1 MILRSRASAVTD
13 AAPGRVALSSGV
25 MVIRDVCL
33 NRART
38 IKSLSQT
45 GNTNGVKGALDFSSL
60 AAAFV
65 TIVGT
70 IFVAELTDK
79 DALLLLSLA
88 TRMRRRYAF
97 AAGAIA
103 FTSSSAIIV
112 LVGSALVRYVPI
124 FWVKIAGGVI
134 MLGYAVLEYLR
145 GLRMEKGIERRE
157 DRLFK
162 HFGKKE
168 AYAFLGIVASL
179 MVLDLA
185 GDATELLTVVFV
197 AQFRDL
203 LLVFAGV
210 VVALVGASAVETAL
224 GSQIG
229 KVLSANRLR
238 NLSVV
243 VFLIIGSL
251 IILTSGILN

>member
-1 MILRSRASAVTD
+1 
-13 AAPGRVALSSGV
+13 
-25 MVIRDVCL
+25 
-33 NRART
+33 
-38 IKSLSQT
+38 LSQP
-45 GNTNGVKGALDFSSL
+45 GNTNGVRGALDNSGL
-60 AAAFV
+60 AAGFL

-88 TRMRRRYAF
+88 TRMRRLYAF

-103 FTSSSAIIV
+103 FTASSAVIV

-134 MLGYAVLEYLR
+134 MLGYAVLEYVR
-145 GLRMEKGIERRE
+145 GLRMEKGIQSRE

-162 HFGKKE
+162 NFGKKE

-203 LLVFAGV
+203 LFVFAGV

-229 KVLSANRLR
+229 KVLSADRLR